1 MPFIL
6 EAATGGV
13 LEKAALK
20 SFAKFSGKH
29 LCRSLAR
36 VVFPVTL
43 ARFLRTP
50 FLLNTSGRLLLL
62 SHQVKCMKPFHDLK
76 FFVAN
81 TIWND
86 VSADANNIQKR
97 SFFEIW
103 KSLVLELDFNEALR
117 VKTAALLQNNSY
129 NFLEY
134 QGKDL
139 RRRIWSNT
147 FYRKIPK
154 PKIPN

>member
-1 MPFIL
+1 MTFQPMQITF
-6 EAATGGV
+6 
-13 LEKAALK
+13 K
-20 SFAKFSGKH
+20 SG
-29 LCRSLAR
+29 L
-36 VVFPVTL
+36 
-43 ARFLRTP
+43 
-50 FLLNTSGRLLLL
+50 
-62 SHQVKCMKPFHDLK
+62 
-76 FFVAN
+76 
-81 TIWND
+81 
-86 VSADANNIQKR
+86 
-97 SFFEIW
+97 FFEIW
-103 KSLVLELDFNEALR
+103 KSIVLELDFNEALR